1 MYELTY
7 LLFAADT
14 CSTEEEDVM
23 KEGID
28 SVKVKLKNK
37 TTKRYET
44 LNKKANYDDWIKLFA
59 MSKYDAVIPSTAEEK
74 SDRIVSIYE
83 VLVEFCDKS
92 DISIDNLNINVEQ
105 LFIALNK
112 KMEEEPSISAYLNKN
127 KVHDFTKRSFTALVV
142 GSSYSPQRINKDTLF
157 KTPDALAEILI
168 NADFE
173 VLTIGRSGV
182 DERKGEHFQHA
193 MGSLDEN
200 AQDTL
205 VAGLNKLLERKL
217 KGEKLVVF
225 FTLAVHDAASNVR
238 ITDSFCD
245 AFNACSSIQALKA
258 DQRVSVVV
266 TGTDAILPSS
276 SPTFYKVPGVGP
288 TGFSPAGYSFSKL
301 YQIIKGA
308 ILIAEGVQLKA
319 LTEQL
324 AKLEKVMAT
333 ADASNRF
340 AYLQKNQFSADDIKT
355 YDTIVNE
362 VLKVLEGEG
371 EGTAGVRGF
380 SWVKDLSVLYTSM
393 HVDRFIAAS
402 RSASSSDDL
411 DQIVDKICDNV
422 IFRAKN
428 ALTPHR
434 AAFHHIEAALRAI
447 KHDDAA
453 ANSVEES
460 SSSSLSCSVFNCTAN

>member
-1 MYELTY
+1 MCELTY

-28 SVKVKLKNK
+28 LVKVKLKNK
-37 TTKRYET
+37 KTKRYET
-44 LNKKANYDDWIKLFA
+44 LIKKANYDVWRKLFA
-59 MSKYDAVIPSTAEEK
+59 MSKYDAVIPKTSQEK

-83 VLVEFCDKS
+83 VLIEFCDKS
-92 DISIDNLNINVEQ
+92 GISIDNLNINVEQ

-112 KMEEEPSISAYLNKN
+112 KMEEEPSISTYLNKN
-127 KVHDFTKRSFTALVV
+127 KDHDFTKRSFTALVV

-182 DERKGEHFQHA
+182 DERKEEHFQHA

-308 ILIAEGVQLKA
+308 ILIAEGVQLKV

-340 AYLQKNQFSADDIKT
+340 ACLQKNQFSAEDIKT
-355 YDTIVNE
+355 YDAIVNE
-362 VLKVLEGEG
+362 VLKVLEGG
-371 EGTAGVRGF
+371 GGAGVRGF